1 MLWDAATD
9 LRNINSWFSWASYI
23 KEIDKSA
30 LGRGK
35 RLQVGYRILPI
46 MGDYT
51 FIATVKEFKRGRSER
66 QTKVW
71 ALEIWNILGWLFWRE
86 IICWGQHCEPSSP
99 PARGTCPVS
108 ASLWS
113 FTGGPLS
120 SSSSSGSSWGSLPSS
135 SSARVYWSS
144 SSSLITLAEQG
155 MILEI
160 ARSLI

>member
-66 QTKVW
+66 QTKV
-71 ALEIWNILGWLFWRE
+71 
-86 IICWGQHCEPSSP
+86 
-99 PARGTCPVS
+99 
-108 ASLWS
+108 
-113 FTGGPLS
+113 
-120 SSSSSGSSWGSLPSS
+120 
-135 SSARVYWSS
+135 
-144 SSSLITLAEQG
+144 
-155 MILEI
+155 
-160 ARSLI
+160 